1 MSMRQ
6 LLFGYALALA
16 VFLAGTY
23 VIERGEYTVR
33 GLRWL
38 RAGLALGFAS
48 LCLLGARDWI
58 PLFFLSLGAQP
69 ALVLAFSFMHMALA
83 EAIHRPPRL
92 KWYYLIV
99 FPVYLAGQ
107 WYFTFIHPAL
117 QGRDLVATSAIA
129 LVFVVTLL
137 ILQGVASPAL
147 QSQKRVMEGL
157 LITMILLRVLR
168 IIRAVYAPPLSRSQ
182 NLAPIDSLLVYLS
195 LLTGLAFI
203 AVIIWLSISAQRD
216 ELRLMAET
224 DGLTGLLNRR
234 AFEEVLR
241 REVRS
246 LDGSPADTA
255 LLLLDI
261 DQFKTINDD
270 FGHLAGD
277 EVIRRVGAALRTAAR
292 PSDVL
297 ARFGGDEF
305 VALLR
310 HLNGVQAMAVAER
323 FRFEIAALQGLPSNL
338 TITASVGI
346 AFLHGMDSPYSLIGR
361 ADEALY
367 RSKTDGRNRVSIGDD
382 FEPGEAGSS
391 TTTMVLL

>member
-23 VIERGEYTVR
+23 VVERGGYTVR
-33 GLRWL
+33 GLRRL
-38 RAGLALGFAS
+38 RAGLGLGIFA

-58 PLFFLSLGAQP
+58 PLFLLSLVAQP
-69 ALVLAFSFMHMALA
+69 ALVLAFSFMHRALA
-83 EAIHRPPRL
+83 EVIHRPPRL
-92 KWYYLIV
+92 KWYFLTV

-107 WYFTFIHPAL
+107 WYFTFVHPSL
-117 QGRDLVATSAIA
+117 QGRDLVATSGVA

-137 ILQGVASPAL
+137 ILQGVTSPAL
-147 QSQKRVMEGL
+147 QSHKRIMDGL
-157 LITMILLRVLR
+157 LIVMILLRVLR
-168 IIRAVYAPPLSRSQ
+168 IIRAVYAPPVNRAQTLT
-182 NLAPIDSLLVYLS
+182 PVDSLLIYLS
-195 LLTGLAFI
+195 LITGLAFI
-203 AVIIWLSISAQRD
+203 AAIMWLSLSAQRD

-234 AFEEVLR
+234 AFEEILR
-241 REVRS
+241 HELRS
-246 LDGSPADTA
+246 LDGSKADTA

-270 FGHLAGD
+270 LGHLAGD
-277 EVIRRVGAALRTAAR
+277 EVIRRVSTAIKTAAR

-305 VALLR
+305 VVLLR
-310 HLNGVQAMAVAER
+310 HLNGLQAMAVAER
-323 FRFEIAALQGLPSNL
+323 FRFEIAALQGLPNHL
-338 TITASVGI
+338 TITASVGL

-367 RSKTDGRNRVSIGDD
+367 RSKSNGRNRVSVGDD

-391 TTTMVLL
+391 ATTLVSL